1 MKRIYDTHPTLRAF
15 GISLLLTGLLGAGA
29 ALADDASG
37 SGSNGEEA
45 TQGGMGQEAMEED
58 CPEEMK
64 YNDGECPS
72 DWTSDSLGDEMP
84 KENGSTGTTDG
95 TGGTQ
100 TEGTGTDSD
109 RTGTGGSG
117 GTGTDG
123 TGTDSIGTGGTGSGT
138 GTSGTGSGGT
148 GAGGMGT
155 GGGN

>member
-1 MKRIYDTHPTLRAF
+1 MKRIHDTHPTLRAF

-37 SGSNGEEA
+37 SGSTGQEA
-45 TQGGMGQEAMEED
+45 TQGGTVQGDMTED

-64 YNDGECPS
+64 YNDGKCPS

-84 KENGSTGTTDG
+84 QENGGSGTTDG

-100 TEGTGTDSD
+100 TEEETDTD
-109 RTGTGGSG
+109 QTGTGGSG

-123 TGTDSIGTGGTGSGT
+123 SGTDSTGTGGTGSGT

-148 GAGGMGT
+148 GTGGMGT
-155 GGGN
+155 GSGT